1 MRTLKIS
8 IAALLLGF
16 MVWTPQSVYG
26 QPWNVN
32 GVEFM
37 YEQIDPDM
45 NEALRMINLAAEHPK
60 TKASAKMFYFRGL
73 TYLKIATEYPEI
85 GKEHPDALDV
95 ALTCFNKAIEN
106 DSKNKWTEK
115 AKGHLLNVSIGY
127 YNIGLNAYE
136 AAEYQK
142 AVDAFSKALPLLDY
156 DVNGDL
162 KRAGLTR
169 EELTRMLAYSAL
181 GLEDNEMAITNFQS
195 LINLGY
201 EDPSIYVGLAQL
213 QLIEGDTAAAMKTIT
228 AGRDMFELEKDLINM
243 ELDLYLKQGRSQ
255 ELIDKLNNAIEQD
268 PENTVYYFARAISY
282 EELDKIQ
289 PDSGYVALAE
299 ADYDKIMELDPE
311 YYDAFYN
318 KGVMYVNK
326 VSALVDE
333 MQTKG
338 IYNPKDVAVYTE
350 KINKNYTAAIG
361 NFEYVFENNSE
372 MTDDDRMELAR
383 TMKKIYAQLSD
394 MDKYNAMKDW
404 IDNN

>member
-1 MRTLKIS
+1 MKTLKIS

-16 MVWTPQSVYG
+16 LVWAPKTSSAQT
-26 QPWNVN
+26 WNVN

-37 YEQIDPDM
+37 YTQVAPDM
-45 NEALRMINLAAEHPK
+45 AEALRMIDLAAEHPK

-73 TYLKIATEYPEI
+73 TYLKIATEYPDL
-85 GKEHPDALDV
+85 GADHPDALDV
-95 ALTCFNKAIEN
+95 AHTSFNKSIEN

-115 AKGHLLNVSIGY
+115 AKGHLLNVAIGF
-127 YNIGLNAYE
+127 YNIGLNSYE
-136 AAEYQK
+136 AAEYQA
-142 AVDAFSKALPLLDY
+142 AVDAFNKALPLLKY

-162 KRAGLTR
+162 KRAQLT
-169 EELTRMLAYSAL
+169 EEEITRMIAYSAL
-181 GLEDNEMAITNFQS
+181 GMENNDLAITNFKS

-201 EDPSIYVGLAQL
+201 DDPSIYVGLAQL
-213 QLIEGDTAAAMKTIT
+213 QLIEGDTAAAMTTI
-228 AGRDMFELEKDLINM
+228 ASGRDMFELEKDLINM

-255 ELIDKLNNAIEQD
+255 ELIDKLNNAIDQD

-282 EELDKIQ
+282 EELDKIE
-289 PDSGYVALAE
+289 PDGGYTALAE

-333 MQTKG
+333 MQSKG
-338 IYNPKDVAVYTE
+338 IYSPKEVAVYTE
-350 KINKNYTAAIG
+350 KINANYRSAIV
-361 NFEYVFENNSE
+361 NFEYVFDNHGE
-372 MTDDDRMELAR
+372 MTDGDRMELAR
-383 TMKKIYAQLSD
+383 TMKKIYAQLSE